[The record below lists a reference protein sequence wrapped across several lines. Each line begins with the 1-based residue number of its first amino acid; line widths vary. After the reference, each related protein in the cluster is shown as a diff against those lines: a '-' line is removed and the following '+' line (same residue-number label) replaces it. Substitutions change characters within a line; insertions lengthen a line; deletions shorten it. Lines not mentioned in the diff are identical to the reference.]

1 MLFQNFKKF
10 TQLVRQT
17 FRRQCFKLLP
27 WLTPLLTPSPLLSQR
42 ACVLGHVWNDDKKAI
57 TFSMLLILE
66 EKGSFKGAW
75 YNLYAS
81 YRLYFRSYTA
91 YNMVERASCRL
102 QMQSSYLLHSAGVTE
117 QSHIQY
123 LVYGPTD
130 QARGQDE
137 SQIMAKNE
145 ATIQPFWLNK
155 RVQ

>member
-27 WLTPLLTPSPLLSQR
+27 WLTSLLIPSPLLSQR
-42 ACVLGHVWNDDKKAI
+42 ACVLGRVWNDDKKAI
-57 TFSMLLILE
+57 AFSMLLILE
-66 EKGSFKGAW
+66 ERGSFKEEW

-81 YRLYFRSYTA
+81 HRLYFRSYTA
-91 YNMVERASCRL
+91 HSMVERASCRL

-123 LVYGPTD
+123 LVYRLTD

>member
-1 MLFQNFKKF
+1 MQFQNFKKF

-17 FRRQCFKLLP
+17 FRKQCFKLLP
-27 WLTPLLTPSPLLSQR
+27 WLTFLLNPSPLLSQR

-57 TFSMLLILE
+57 TFSILLVLE
-66 EKGSFKGAW
+66 ERSSFKEAW

-91 YNMVERASCRL
+91 HNMVVRASGRL
-102 QMQSSYLLHSAGVTE
+102 QMLSSYLLHSAGVTE

-123 LVYGPTD
+123 LVYGLTD

-145 ATIQPFWLNK
+145 ATIHPFWLNNS
-155 RVQ
+155 VQ

>member
-1 MLFQNFKKF
+1 
-10 TQLVRQT
+10 
-17 FRRQCFKLLP
+17 
-27 WLTPLLTPSPLLSQR
+27 
-42 ACVLGHVWNDDKKAI
+42 
-57 TFSMLLILE
+57 MLLILE
-66 EKGSFKGAW
+66 ETGSFKEAW

-91 YNMVERASCRL
+91 HNMVERASCRL

-145 ATIQPFWLNK
+145 ATIQPF
-155 RVQ
+155 